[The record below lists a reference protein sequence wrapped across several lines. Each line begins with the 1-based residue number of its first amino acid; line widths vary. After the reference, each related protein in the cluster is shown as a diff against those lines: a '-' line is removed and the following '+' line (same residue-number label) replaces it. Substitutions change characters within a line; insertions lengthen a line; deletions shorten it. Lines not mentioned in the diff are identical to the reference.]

1 MEAIREGHPIDGK
14 LMTNT
19 VKRNELMANS
29 LLKKRAEKFAKK
41 TSNFLLNRLLCYIPL
56 FDLLYF
62 YKKMINILRSK

>member
-29 LLKKRAEKFAKK
+29 
-41 TSNFLLNRLLCYIPL
+41 C
-56 FDLLYF
+56 
-62 YKKMINILRSK
+62 

>member
-29 LLKKRAEKFAKK
+29 LLKKKSRKV
-41 TSNFLLNRLLCYIPL
+41 C
-56 FDLLYF
+56 
-62 YKKMINILRSK
+62 